1 MFIVFFLMLLFLSQS
16 VSAKE
21 YTFDKSLLNDS
32 NVDLIGLENET
43 HQHGM
48 YFVDIYV
55 NGNKV
60 DSRNVYFEKNK
71 GIGKLYPCLSKAK
84 IARYGI
90 NTDGFNTLKKDA
102 NIIDFTKLPSGVSY
116 VFNIREQELDISL
129 PQNMMSSNTDLAPVD
144 VWDDGI
150 NAFLLNYNANADQA
164 KYYSPMKSLS
174 NSAFIKLD
182 PGFNFGAWRLRS
194 QVSWSKV
201 RNGKF
206 NRQKSYSFLERGLYG
221 IKSKLTIGDTF
232 THGDVFNALP
242 VRGFLLG
249 TDLNMISSKERSFF
263 SVVHGIAASQARVI
277 VRQDGYVIYNEV
289 VSPGPFNINVYPRS
303 NGGNL

>member
-90 NTDGFNTLKKDA
+90 NT
-102 NIIDFTKLPSGVSY
+102 
-116 VFNIREQELDISL
+116 
-129 PQNMMSSNTDLAPVD
+129 
-144 VWDDGI
+144 
-150 NAFLLNYNANADQA
+150 
-164 KYYSPMKSLS
+164 
-174 NSAFIKLD
+174 
-182 PGFNFGAWRLRS
+182 
-194 QVSWSKV
+194 
-201 RNGKF
+201 
-206 NRQKSYSFLERGLYG
+206 
-221 IKSKLTIGDTF
+221 
-232 THGDVFNALP
+232 
-242 VRGFLLG
+242 
-249 TDLNMISSKERSFF
+249 
-263 SVVHGIAASQARVI
+263 
-277 VRQDGYVIYNEV
+277 
-289 VSPGPFNINVYPRS
+289 
-303 NGGNL
+303 

>member
-1 MFIVFFLMLLFLSQS
+1 
-16 VSAKE
+16 
-21 YTFDKSLLNDS
+21 
-32 NVDLIGLENET
+32 
-43 HQHGM
+43 

-144 VWDDGI
+144 VW
-150 NAFLLNYNANADQA
+150 
-164 KYYSPMKSLS
+164 
-174 NSAFIKLD
+174 
-182 PGFNFGAWRLRS
+182 
-194 QVSWSKV
+194 
-201 RNGKF
+201 
-206 NRQKSYSFLERGLYG
+206 
-221 IKSKLTIGDTF
+221 
-232 THGDVFNALP
+232 
-242 VRGFLLG
+242 
-249 TDLNMISSKERSFF
+249 
-263 SVVHGIAASQARVI
+263 
-277 VRQDGYVIYNEV
+277 
-289 VSPGPFNINVYPRS
+289 
-303 NGGNL
+303 